1 MEPDDLLCS
10 RNARPPKALVGRAQW
25 KINQPP
31 SLERERASL
40 EGACISFDA
49 RSRAQ
54 PSRPAHTT
62 FPILREN
69 RKEKRERREWS
80 G

>member
-10 RNARPPKALVGRAQW
+10 RNARPEKALVGRAQY

-31 SLERERASL
+31 SLETERASL
-40 EGACISFDA
+40 EGERGSLVYPSCSPTAHRRPIRLSDQGPCSVDA
-49 RSRAQ
+49 RS
-54 PSRPAHTT
+54 
-62 FPILREN
+62 
-69 RKEKRERREWS
+69 K